1 MNELD
6 QLDEIEVESL
16 INEYTE
22 LQTQIKELKS
32 QAEKARKKFTYW
44 LDNQGA
50 TRCATRTFVA
60 TKQTRKGVVDIKQIQ
75 TKYGILDSELENYRK
90 QPTQYWSV
98 KKKGKN
104 K

>member
-32 QAEKARKKFTYW
+32 QAEEARKKFTYW
-44 LDNQGA
+44 LDSQGA
-50 TRCATRTFVA
+50 TKCATRTFVA
-60 TKQTRKGVVDIKQIQ
+60 AKHIRKGIVDIKQIQ
-75 TKYGILDSELENYRK
+75 AKFGILDSELNYYRK
-90 QPTQYWSV
+90 QPTEYWSV